1 MIMISG
7 QPDIGVHFVFY
18 RKAFPVI
25 VKGSMVCSKSHRNS
39 ISHKRAW
46 KLKDLNGLELQIPYA
61 DGPFESKSK
70 GKTVLIGVV
79 FRGGSFMDGLLK
91 SEIEIDGEDAEDTI
105 VKITNKTKHKD
116 QLRVIMLDGITFG
129 GFNTVDRK
137 STRLNSSH

>member
-1 MIMISG
+1 MLKTIKNEIR
-7 QPDIGVHFVFY
+7 IL
-18 RKAFPVI
+18 AF
-25 VKGSMVCSKSHRNS
+25 
-39 ISHKRAW
+39 
-46 KLKDLNGLELQIPYA
+46 D

-129 GFNTVDRK
+129 GFNTVNIKTIHEKTELPVIVYLRK
-137 STRLNSSH
+137 SPDMKLFLEAIEKLPKAEKKKRTVSHSGNLH